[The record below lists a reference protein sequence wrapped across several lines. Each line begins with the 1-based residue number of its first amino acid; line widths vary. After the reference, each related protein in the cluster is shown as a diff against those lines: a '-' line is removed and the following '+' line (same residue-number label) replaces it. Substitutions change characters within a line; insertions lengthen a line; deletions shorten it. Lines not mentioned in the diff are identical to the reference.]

1 MEAQRMY
8 TEAEKIFGADT
19 DIVLEMLQPDQNP
32 RKFLDGF
39 QNAYIAGKMGDIAAL
54 ENSTAAAYLTEEQR
68 NLAFDLGTENIPQG
82 KSMPAEMSSA
92 DIRDR
97 LEAITIRGTTK
108 LPQGFSA
115 FPEGDV
121 LNERIKKVKPDGDKF
136 DVAMHGSPTA
146 VAFGGSEANM
156 SPHLLAEII
165 RHSEG
170 YHGQDVRLLSCS
182 TGMTV
187 DGAYCFAEELANA
200 LGVTVWAPN
209 DLIIFRENGTFYIG
223 VDGGGKILGFVPNE
237 RRRIK

>member
-1 MEAQRMY
+1 MEG
-8 TEAEKIFGADT
+8 IFGSNADA
-19 DIVLEMLQPDQNP
+19 VLEMFQPGQDP

-39 QNAYIAGKMGDIAAL
+39 RNAYIAGKLGNKAAL
-54 ENSTAAAYLTEEQR
+54 ENSTATAYLTEEQR

-121 LNERIKKVKPDGDKF
+121 LNERIKKLKPDGDKF

-156 SPHLLAEII
+156 SPRLLAEII

-170 YHGQDVRLLSCS
+170 YHGQDIRLLSCN
-182 TGMTV
+182 TGLVV

-209 DLIIFRENGTFYIG
+209 DLLFISPNGIISIG
-223 VDGGGKILGFVPNE
+223 KGNRGRVIPYEPNE
-237 RRRIK
+237 RGRIK